1 MSLRFRKRIKI
12 FKGLYVNLS
21 KSGGS
26 VSVGGRGVTTNF
38 SKKGLSMLP
47 TKRLLLLWSLITA
60 TVIAWKCGDI
70 LTSIATLI
78 ATLQ

>member
-1 MSLRFRKRIKI
+1 MP
-12 FKGLYVNLS
+12 N
-21 KSGGS
+21 
-26 VSVGGRGVTTNF
+26 
-38 SKKGLSMLP
+38 KGLSMLP

-60 TVIAWKCGDI
+60 TVIVWKCGDI